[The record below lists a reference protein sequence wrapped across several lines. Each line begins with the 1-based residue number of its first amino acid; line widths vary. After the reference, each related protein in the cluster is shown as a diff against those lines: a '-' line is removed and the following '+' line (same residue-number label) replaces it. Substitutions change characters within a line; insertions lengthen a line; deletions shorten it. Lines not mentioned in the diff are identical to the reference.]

1 VRILARTGTAF
12 IAAGVIAAGCG
23 VHANSHK
30 HAAGICASVEPLL
43 KTRRSLDALDRK
55 TLKKVERVTTSAD
68 GLRRLSLSY
77 RRQRIAYAELETR
90 AKAYMARADAGQAT
104 GTIKHM
110 WRQLADSLNER
121 KIQMLYFANA
131 FAKASQPR
139 TNAAGL
145 TALDAAAVRSWNGDH
160 RAVIARANAQYF
172 RMESAIDRGLTT
184 LGFQRRGGV
193 FDIDC

>member
-1 VRILARTGTAF
+1 VRIWARTGTVF

-23 VHANSHK
+23 APAKSHK

-55 TLKKVERVTTSAD
+55 TQKKVERVVTSAH

-77 RRQRIAYAELETR
+77 RREGIAYAELETR

-104 GTIKHM
+104 GTIKRM
-110 WRQLADSLNER
+110 WRHLADSLNER

-131 FAKASQPR
+131 FAKPNQPR
-139 TNAAGL
+139 TNTAGL
-145 TALDAAAVRSWNGDH
+145 TALNAAARSWNGTH

-172 RMESAIDRGLTT
+172 RMESAIDGGLTT
-184 LGFQRRGGV
+184 LGFQRRRGV
-193 FDIDC
+193 FVIDC

>member
-1 VRILARTGTAF
+1 MRIWARTGTAF
-12 IAAGVIAAGCG
+12 IAAGLIAAGCG
-23 VHANSHK
+23 VHANSHT

-55 TLKKVERVTTSAD
+55 TLKKVERVVTSAD

-77 RRQRIAYAELETR
+77 RREGIAYAELETR

-131 FAKASQPR
+131 FAQPNQPR
-139 TNAAGL
+139 TKPAGI
-145 TALDAAAVRSWNGDH
+145 TALDAAAVRGWNGDH

-172 RMESAIDRGLTT
+172 RMESAIDHGLRT
-184 LGFQRRGGV
+184 LGFQRRRGDFV
-193 FDIDC
+193 IDC

>member
-1 VRILARTGTAF
+1 VRIWARTGTAF

-43 KTRRSLDALDRK
+43 KTRRSLDTLDRK
-55 TLKKVERVTTSAD
+55 TLKKVERVITSAD

-110 WRQLADSLNER
+110 WRQLADSLHER

-131 FAKASQPR
+131 FAKANQPR
-139 TNAAGL
+139 TNTAGL
-145 TALDAAAVRSWNGDH
+145 TARAAAVRSWNVTH
-160 RAVIARANAQYF
+160 RAIVARANAQYF
-172 RMESAIDRGLTT
+172 RMESTIDRGLPT
-184 LGFQRRGGV
+184 LGFQRRRGV
-193 FDIDC
+193 FVIDC

>member
-1 VRILARTGTAF
+1 MTAF
-12 IAAGVIAAGCG
+12 IAVGVIAAGCG
-23 VHANSHK
+23 VDAKSHK

-55 TLKKVERVTTSAD
+55 TLKKVERVVTSAD

-131 FAKASQPR
+131 FAKPNQPL
-139 TNAAGL
+139 TNTAGL
-145 TALDAAAVRSWNGDH
+145 TARDAAAVRGWNGHH
-160 RAVIARANAQYF
+160 RAVVARANAQYF
-172 RMESAIDRGLTT
+172 RMQSAIDRGLRT
-184 LGFQRRGGV
+184 LGFQRRRGAFV
-193 FDIDC
+193 IDC